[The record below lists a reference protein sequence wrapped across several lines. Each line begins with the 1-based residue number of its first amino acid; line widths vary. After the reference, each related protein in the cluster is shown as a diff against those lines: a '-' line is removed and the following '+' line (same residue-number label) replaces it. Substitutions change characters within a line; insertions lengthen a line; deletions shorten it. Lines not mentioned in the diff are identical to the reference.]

1 MFPFRKI
8 AERRIREAMERG
20 EFDDLRGKGEPLP
33 EDGAQYIPGD
43 LRMAY
48 KILKNA
54 GFLPPEIEVE
64 REIQTAMDLLDGLE
78 DEQESYQ
85 KVNKLNLLVTK
96 MNLIRSRPV
105 ELEKSQ
111 VYYQKIVERI
121 RVRNRKRP

>member
-20 EFDDLRGKGEPLP
+20 EFDDLRGTGEPLP
-33 EDGAQYIPGD
+33 EDSAHYIPGD

-54 GFLPPEIEVE
+54 GFVPPEIEVE
-64 REIQTAMDLLDGLE
+64 REIQTVMDLLDGLE

-85 KVNKLNLLVTK
+85 KINKLNLLVTK
-96 MNLIRSRPV
+96 MNLMRSRPV

-121 RVRNRKRP
+121 RVRKRRKG